1 MLSCPDVKKRGAFR
15 GRLFALMITSL
26 DESVPMMDDT
36 RGDDDSGVTNVGQ

>member
-1 MLSCPDVKKRGAFR
+1 MQKRGAFR
-15 GRLFALMITSL
+15 GRLFAFMVTAL